1 MAGVGQLAADLPAGL
16 SRRGDF
22 VGEDDH
28 MAKLGYSVKLF
39 REFVGFARENR
50 AYWIV
55 PLVLLFALAAFIVV
69 VGEGGAPLIYTLF

>member
-1 MAGVGQLAADLPAGL
+1 
-16 SRRGDF
+16 
-22 VGEDDH
+22 